1 LEEEGTAVG
10 TLLCNPTAIL
20 DKRRRPSTIDI
31 KAQNHWSKLGRS

>member
-20 DKRRRPSTIDI
+20 DERRRPSDHRHESA
-31 KAQNHWSKLGRS
+31 KPLE